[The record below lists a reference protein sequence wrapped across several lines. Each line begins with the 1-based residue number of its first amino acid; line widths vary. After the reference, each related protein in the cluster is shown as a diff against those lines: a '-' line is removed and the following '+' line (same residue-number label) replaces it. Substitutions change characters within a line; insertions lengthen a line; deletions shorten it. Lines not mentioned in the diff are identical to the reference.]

1 MSATGRHHISDV
13 NPNLSYSVGIN
24 VIQDRNATVA
34 SAQFVNLD
42 GLAEFF
48 WATGSAKLEPGDTAD
63 FDVAATLAIG
73 RALVTLGQYLIDN
86 AYAEV
91 VD

>member
-1 MSATGRHHISDV
+1 MSATGPHHISEVKPILRYGVDLTV
-13 NPNLSYSVGIN
+13 L
-24 VIQDRNATVA
+24 QDRNASVA
-34 SAQFVNLD
+34 SAKFINTKP
-42 GLAEFF
+42 GFPEF

-63 FDVAATLAIG
+63 YDTAATLSIG

-86 AYAEV
+86 AYTEV